1 MPTPY
6 TRLLTA
12 DLNTLNS
19 STLGSL
25 RPYQIRQVME
35 VLGRVNWGN
44 ANSVAGEGSESDNSG
59 QPTLTQIVTMLGSN
73 NP

>member
-1 MPTPY
+1 VPTPY
-6 TRLLTA
+6 TRLLTS

-25 RPYQIRQVME
+25 KPYQIRQVME
-35 VLGRVNWGN
+35 VLDRVNWGS
-44 ANSVAGEGSESDNSG
+44 ANSNAGRGSDSDNSG
-59 QPTLTQIVTMLGSN
+59 QPTLTQIVTALGNN